1 MIYMMIKTTIIFTIL
16 LMTTIILT
24 ILLMMIIKMEETVS
38 TTEPQ

>member
-1 MIYMMIKTTIIFTIL
+1 MIYMMIKTTIILNIR

>member
-1 MIYMMIKTTIIFTIL
+1 MIYMMIMSTIILTIL

>member
-1 MIYMMIKTTIIFTIL
+1 MIYMMIKATIIFTIL

>member
-1 MIYMMIKTTIIFTIL
+1 MIYMMIMSTIIFTIL

>member
-1 MIYMMIKTTIIFTIL
+1 MIYMMIMSTIIFNIL

>member
-1 MIYMMIKTTIIFTIL
+1 MIYMMILCTIIFTIL
-16 LMTTIILT
+16 LMTTIIFT